1 MYAAPRSLI
10 VSVHVLIMRLNM
22 YVFGQFS
29 DVSRLVKDVY
39 IYPKRKENPRIAAW
53 RFGALKTNCLNG

>member
-29 DVSRLVKDVY
+29 DVSRLVNDVY
-39 IYPKRKENPRIAAW
+39 IHISKKKRKSQDSGLAVWRLENE
-53 RFGALKTNCLNG
+53 LS

>member
-29 DVSRLVKDVY
+29 EVSRLVNDVY
-39 IYPKRKENPRIAAW
+39 IHISKKERKLNILAVWRLENE
-53 RFGALKTNCLNG
+53 LS